1 MDRKRI
7 CIFILIIAFTP
18 LISSGCWDKV
28 EIDERAF
35 ITAIG
40 YDKYEEDDRSNEERL
55 EKETQENPINRYIR
69 TATYPNVALIAGK
82 QEGEPFFIYS
92 TTSISWAE
100 GRRQVAL
107 RDNKN
112 YDTNH
117 LKAMI
122 FSEELAKDET
132 LFREIFDTF
141 QRSAFLNRKLHF
153 FVTPNKAQ
161 DILMTDTGKN
171 MDVGLYI
178 EELMEKEIRPTRAAR
193 SDMGNIIID
202 LNESNGALAPRIV
215 KSKDRLKVSGAGILK
230 DNTIVGALG
239 ELETRNALIL
249 KGENKVVDYTIKV
262 DGKFLVVNQTDLQ
275 TEMKAYEDKE
285 GKIHVNFT
293 ISAEGDIIQ
302 HYFETPEKAF
312 DAKYIDRVNKKM
324 NEVISKE
331 LEDLFEK
338 IQKDF
343 EVDIFKVG
351 EHLRKFQPDTW
362 EKIKEDWDEIYPKAK
377 VKVDF
382 QMNVRRV
389 GIEK

>member
-40 YDKYEEDDRSNEERL
+40 YDKYEEDDRLNEERL

-69 TATYPNVALIAGK
+69 TVTYPNVALIAGK

-117 LKAMI
+117 LKVMI

-161 DILMTDTGKN
+161 DILMTDTGKK

-178 EELMEKEIRPTRAAR
+178 EELMEKEIRPTRAAK

-293 ISAEGDIIQ
+293 INAEGDIIQ